1 MGVGEYVSVSQQ
13 ADMEKADVAAEA
25 AAQAAGPESR
35 AEEFEELVQIHIDRG
50 LPEDLARKVAQVNV
64 FTVPHPPSL
73 PFLLRFVIALRF
85 TRAEP
90 CPLAPEFF
98 SGRADMLG
106 SSGSA
111 QV

>member
-50 LPEDLARKVAQVNV
+50 LPEDLARKVAQVN
-64 FTVPHPPSL
+64 TCTLTPSSIPVCRL
-73 PFLLRFVIALRF
+73 TIRYGVLLYKGI
-85 TRAEP
+85 TI
-90 CPLAPEFF
+90 LA
-98 SGRADMLG
+98 RI
-106 SSGSA
+106 
-111 QV
+111 